1 MLISD
6 SHRVLFIHV
15 PKTGGVTVE
24 TVVREGVDDLRDLGP
39 GRHPRLRWVLNQ
51 EPGLVD
57 YWTFGFVRNPWS
69 RMVSW
74 WSMIDRWN
82 HRLGPASGK
91 PQVEQDGPR
100 GGNRLWRA
108 VAAYDGFEEFIL
120 RGTAELP
127 RLATPQVD
135 FLHTRRKNADFI
147 GRTERLAEDLQVVQ
161 HRLGLPL
168 EAPPRRNSW
177 TKGPWQDYYDD
188 RTRQRIA
195 EVYAKDIAEFG
206 YTFG

>member
-6 SHRVLFIHV
+6 AHRLLFIHV

-24 TVVREGVDDLRDLGP
+24 SVVREGAHDLRDLGP
-39 GRHPRLRWVLNQ
+39 RRHPRLRWVLQQ
-51 EPGLVD
+51 EPGLAG

-100 GGNRLWRA
+100 GGNPLWRA
-108 VAAYDGFEEFIL
+108 VAKYADFEEFVL
-120 RGTAELP
+120 RGTEEHP

-135 FLHTRRKNADFI
+135 FLVTPRRRADHI
-147 GRTERLAEDLQVVQ
+147 GRTERLAADLAVVQ
-161 HRLGLPL
+161 KRLGLPVVD
-168 EAPPRRNSW
+168 PPRRNTWS
-177 TKGPWQDYYDD
+177 TGPWQDYYDD
-188 RTRQRIA
+188 RTRRRVA
-195 EVYAKDIAEFG
+195 EVYARDLTEFG
-206 YTFG
+206 YTFD

>member
-6 SHRVLFIHV
+6 AHRLLFIHV

-39 GRHPRLRWVLNQ
+39 RRHPRLRWVLTQ
-51 EPGLVD
+51 EPGLAD

-82 HRLGPASGK
+82 RRLGPASGK

-100 GGNRLWRA
+100 GGNPLWRA
-108 VAAYDGFEEFIL
+108 VAEYDGFEEFIL
-120 RGTAELP
+120 RGTEELP
-127 RLATPQVD
+127 RLATPQIS
-135 FLHTRRKNADFI
+135 FLQTRGRKADFI
-147 GRTERLAEDLQVVQ
+147 GRTERLATDIAVVQ
-161 HRLGLPL
+161 ERLGLPVA
-168 EAPPRRNSW
+168 EPPRRNSW
-177 TKGPWQDYYDD
+177 SKGPWQDYYDD
-188 RTRQRIA
+188 RTRRRVADVYQRD
-195 EVYAKDIAEFG
+195 VSEFG
-206 YTFG
+206 YTFD